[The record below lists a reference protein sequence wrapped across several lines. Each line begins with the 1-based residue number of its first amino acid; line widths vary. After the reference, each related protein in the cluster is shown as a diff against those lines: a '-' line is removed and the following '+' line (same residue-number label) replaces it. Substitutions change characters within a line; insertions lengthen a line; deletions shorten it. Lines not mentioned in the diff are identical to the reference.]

1 MPTPVI
7 VLAGLAVS
15 VVAAAMIDLTRH
27 DVRVL
32 PKWAWGLIILVA
44 FPFGVIAYLVMG
56 RSRPG
61 TVHRATTPSSGGG
74 STRPERPTVLPRGPA
89 SDRPARQ

>member
-1 MPTPVI
+1 
-7 VLAGLAVS
+7 

-44 FPFGVIAYLVMG
+44 FPFGVIAYLVLG
-56 RSRPG
+56 RSRPEDDPPG
-61 TVHRATTPSSGGG
+61 ALGECRCRS
-74 STRPERPTVLPRGPA
+74 
-89 SDRPARQ
+89 

>member
-1 MPTPVI
+1 MPAPVI
-7 VLAGLAVS
+7 ALAMLAVS
-15 VVAAAMIDLTRH
+15 AVAAAMIDLTRH

-44 FPFGVIAYLVMG
+44 FPFGVLAYLVMG

-61 TVHRATTPSSGGG
+61 NDPPDDSIVAWRVDTSGATDVP
-74 STRPERPTVLPRGPA
+74 RRGPA

>member
-7 VLAGLAVS
+7 VLAVLAVS
-15 VVAAAMIDLTRH
+15 VVVVAMIDLTRH

-44 FPFGVIAYLVMG
+44 FPFGVIAYLV
-56 RSRPG
+56 
-61 TVHRATTPSSGGG
+61 VG
-74 STRPERPTVLPRGPA
+74 SYDGVDA
-89 SDRPARQ
+89 VARLR